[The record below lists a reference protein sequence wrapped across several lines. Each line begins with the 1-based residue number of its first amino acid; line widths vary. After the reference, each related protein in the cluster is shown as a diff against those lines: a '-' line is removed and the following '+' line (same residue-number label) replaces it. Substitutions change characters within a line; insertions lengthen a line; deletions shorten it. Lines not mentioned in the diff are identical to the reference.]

1 MCADLPLIQHPSNAV
16 PGIPPENAFDVLDET
31 GMKCG
36 SAAVVEFVNHTLLPE
51 RPLNYYI
58 SINAMT
64 ERAFDMLM
72 GAVLARSMQMRELNP
87 NLLARIYAPC
97 KPHESGLLRNFQE
110 FGFRN
115 DDAVIRMRR
124 ILSDT
129 DRVPNP
135 PVGCVVAP
143 VVLQDQEDYDGL
155 LRRVNAYSVTAK
167 SSDWIFRLQQ
177 EQLFSVYGVWQED
190 RLLGEMVLTAY
201 GAEGSIEMIYARPE
215 FRRRGIGS
223 ALIACA
229 REVLL
234 KNGIR
239 SLNAEVWRRNR
250 SAMALFE
257 ENKFESVT
265 PVILYPGIDV

>member
-1 MCADLPLIQHPSNAV
+1 MCADLPLIQHPPNAI
-16 PGIPPENAFDVLDET
+16 PGIPLENAFDVLDET

-36 SAAVVEFVNHTLLPE
+36 SAAVVEFVNHNLLPE

-72 GAVLARSMQMRELNP
+72 GAVLSRSLQMRERSP

-115 DDAVIRMRR
+115 DDAIIRMRR

-143 VVLQDQEDYDGL
+143 VILQDQDDFNTL
-155 LRRVNAYSVTAK
+155 LQRANAYSIVAK
-167 SSDWIFRLQQ
+167 TSDWIYRLNQ
-177 EQLFSVYGVWQED
+177 EQMFTVYGVWQDE
-190 RLLGEMVLTAY
+190 RLLGEMILTAY
-201 GAEGSIEMIYARPE
+201 GAEGNIEMIYTRPE
-215 FRRRGIGS
+215 YRRRGIGS
-223 ALIACA
+223 ALISCA
-229 REVLL
+229 RQLL
-234 KNGIR
+234 LQNGIR
-239 SLNAEVWRRNR
+239 SLNVEVWRRNR
-250 SAMALFE
+250 PAMHLFE
-257 ENKFESVT
+257 ENKFESVS